1 MNFTQEYYSM
11 TTVNTGSGISPIEY
25 IQGDT
30 SYNSEGPTSVTG
42 TPQQLEDNRIAS
54 LFSSGANIQQNNA
67 NNLAFTQNDQQ
78 YGLQRE
84 AIDFERDKF
93 GLNVGLQNRNIDLN
107 YRTVDSQATI
117 TDAHSSALL
126 GLQKQIDGLNS
137 SDPQYQRKLSA
148 LTNSFTAIS
157 QAGSQ
162 ANSNI
167 TTQTAQGHGSV
178 QTAQSGAL
186 GATSNTSGQQIDA
199 GVAVA
204 GISADTQ
211 LGLAD
216 RKVTLDT
223 TLASTQ
229 ADVSI
234 HHTDAVGAPVAQG
247 QGNYFTGL
255 GSGTAGFTNGANYN
269 NNTNLSGDYNNNTN
283 LSGNYGAG
291 LGYATSPLAGSFPP
305 TIQPTF
311 GLNPVLS
318 GGSVL
323 SGQIKNFTGG

>member
-1 MNFTQEYYSM
+1 M
-11 TTVNTGSGISPIEY
+11 TVGTGTTSGINPAILEY
-25 IQGDT
+25 TQGDT

-42 TPQQLEDNRIAS
+42 TPQQLEDNRIAAI
-54 LFSSGANIQQNNA
+54 FSANGNVQQNNA
-67 NNLAFTQNDQQ
+67 NSLAFTQNDQQ

-107 YRTVDSQATI
+107 YRTIDSQATI

-126 GLQKQIDGLNS
+126 GLQKQIDGLDS

-178 QTAQSGAL
+178 QTAQSGVL

-223 TLASTQ
+223 TLAETQ
-229 ADVSI
+229 AGVSI

-247 QGNYFTGL
+247 QGNYFTGI
-255 GSGTAGFTNGANYN
+255 GSGTAGFTNGA
-269 NNTNLSGDYNNNTN
+269 DYNNNTN
-283 LSGNYGAG
+283 FSGTYNQGFGGVVTPFAG
-291 LGYATSPLAGSFPP
+291 GFPP
-305 TIQPTF
+305 ATQPAPA
-311 GLNPVLS
+311 LNPALS

-323 SGQIKNFTGG
+323 SGQIKNFTGS